1 MSEHTA
7 QLAWHREADA
17 AFTDQ
22 RYTRRHVLQFD
33 GGAQV
38 VGSSAPSSV
47 PLPWSDPQ
55 AVDPEEMLVASL
67 SSCHMLWFLSLA
79 AKAGHVVD
87 RYTDSASG
95 TLAKDERGRVSM
107 TVVTLRPRVVFAG
120 ATPPD
125 DAALQA
131 LHHEAHERCFIA
143 NSVRSEVRCEPQPD

>member
-7 QLAWHREADA
+7 QLAWRREADA
-17 AFTDQ
+17 VFTDQ

-67 SSCHMLWFLSLA
+67 SSCHMLGSCRW
-79 AKAGHVVD
+79 
-87 RYTDSASG
+87 RRRRG
-95 TLAKDERGRVSM
+95 TWS
-107 TVVTLRPRVVFAG
+107 T
-120 ATPPD
+120 ATPTAPVAHWPKTN
-125 DAALQA
+125 AAA
-131 LHHEAHERCFIA
+131 SA
-143 NSVRSEVRCEPQPD
+143 